1 MKIKNIKI
9 LENKML
15 KNIEISFEN
24 NDKILDTIVIA
35 GVNGSGKTTLLESI
49 YYGIEDIINNKKKR
63 AVLTFEFEENEKK
76 GLTQASGKRDFFYR
90 LNTYSFYEKNLDKI
104 FDDKEFYSKIKPF
117 PKIIYIPAEI
127 KFEDVKTLT
136 TNLKREYKFLNII
149 DNTII
154 KDIPSYIASR
164 ITYIANTE
172 ENLTM
177 KQAKEKVN
185 DEINGIFN
193 ILDVD
198 IRLKGVSKDETS
210 TPIFIN
216 SSGEEFDINGLS
228 SGEKQL
234 FLRTLSIKMLEPE
247 NSIIL
252 IDEPELS
259 LHPKWQQRIIKVY
272 EKIGRNNQII
282 VATHSPHILG
292 SVPKEN
298 IIMLSK
304 NEVGKI
310 IPIPEEKLENSYG
323 QPVNRIL
330 EDLMGLETTRNIEVF
345 NLLEEVREL
354 VRNGKYQEKI
364 FKEKYEKLE
373 NILGRT
379 DTDLL
384 LIDMEIQRKKR
395 EIKNAENR

>member
-1 MKIKNIKI
+1 
-9 LENKML
+9 
-15 KNIEISFEN
+15 
-24 NDKILDTIVIA
+24 
-35 GVNGSGKTTLLESI
+35 
-49 YYGIEDIINNKKKR
+49 
-63 AVLTFEFEENEKK
+63 
-76 GLTQASGKRDFFYR
+76 
-90 LNTYSFYEKNLDKI
+90 
-104 FDDKEFYSKIKPF
+104 
-117 PKIIYIPAEI
+117 
-127 KFEDVKTLT
+127 
-136 TNLKREYKFLNII
+136 
-149 DNTII
+149 
-154 KDIPSYIASR
+154 
-164 ITYIANTE
+164 
-172 ENLTM
+172 M

-282 VATHSPHILG
+282 VTTHSPHILG

-310 IPIPEEKLENSYG
+310 IPILEEKLENSYG

>member
-1 MKIKNIKI
+1 MKIKDIKI

-15 KNIEISFEN
+15 KDIEISFEN
-24 NDKILDTIVIA
+24 NNKILDTIVIA
-35 GVNGSGKTTLLESI
+35 GANGSGKTTLLESI
-49 YYGIEDIINNKKKR
+49 YYGIEDIINTKKKK
-63 AVLTFEFEENEKK
+63 AILVFEFEENEKK
-76 GLTQASGKRDFFYR
+76 GLIQENGEKDFFYR
-90 LNTYSFYEKNLDKI
+90 LNTYSFYEKNSYEG
-104 FDDKEFYSKIKPF
+104 FDAKEFYSKVKTL

-136 TNLKREYKFLNII
+136 TNLKREYKFLNIV

-234 FLRTLSIKMLEPE
+234 FLRTLSIKMLAPE

-259 LHPKWQQRIIKVY
+259 LHLKWQQRIIKVY

-310 IPIPEEKLENSYG
+310 IPTPVEKLENSYG

-354 VRNGKYQEKI
+354 VRNGKYQEEI

-395 EIKNAENR
+395 EMKNAENR